1 MKRHYGRHLI
11 AQQKKIL
18 DQFIKDNFNNIRRGF
33 NLYDYPKLLQKLED
47 IHIWEDMDSAITRY
61 VDDKVSDM
69 TRVGLANPYIDYQL
83 NRENIDKFAT
93 EEEKAFLKEYG
104 EKSLQKHFENE
115 KSHVGAKNKGAEA
128 KDKGWARG
136 YKDGYQKKDFN
147 DGFEGEG
154 SIKEI
159 FYYQKGY
166 AEGFEEGKDD
176 RKTED
181 SLTEIQYDEFGDE
194 IKDYPDYDPS
204 ERFRESKQLTE
215 KWQARLHDV
224 YNNNYEEFKL
234 YAEMYGLVERL
245 GYESAHEAWSENP
258 MISGSVEPGDYKK
271 VKESKQLKESL
282 ADQRAEE
289 FIKQSENDLDIWEE
303 MVSYMTPEERKEAAF
318 EFKSAIRGMVSYRRG
333 WKIKDRFLGDESKKY
348 WDEIKERRLLYT
360 RYLNRL
366 KKYLRE
372 SKQLTERFVDQSE
385 HEEFERM
392 MRGPKKAFA
401 MLHLYQ
407 DCITDTEFRRRA
419 KEAGYTPKQIAK
431 LLSLQESKQLTEAK
445 NTKAK
450 TRKVDD
456 PYETYTGSGPLADW
470 EWRVLK
476 HYQSPDKEKE
486 NPYAR
491 VFCAVKSPMTYG
503 DWEYGDTYCRDIPG
517 FKYDS
522 DQDLPDFSKGIDSK
536 RVKNLSDDEV
546 DMIGKMFSKAEEK
559 TSGLKP
565 KTRNQVALIKHFG
578 PDLSDEMVDAILDMS
593 EEEVIR
599 YLEALGI
606 PHM

>member
-1 MKRHYGRHLI
+1 MKRRSTRSLYKR
-11 AQQKKIL
+11 QEKII
-18 DQFIKDNFNNIRRGF
+18 DQFIRDNFEQIRKGEYYPIEKKYPELMEILDSIHVYE
-33 NLYDYPKLLQKLED
+33 NLPADVD
-47 IHIWEDMDSAITRY
+47 RY
-61 VDDKVSDM
+61 IGDQLSKM
-69 TRVGLANPYIDYQL
+69 TLTGMRNPYMDYAL
-83 NRENIDKFAT
+83 NKEDVAQFAT
-93 EEEKAFLKEYG
+93 EEEKEFLKEYG
-104 EKSLQKHFENE
+104 EKSLQKHFEDE
-115 KSHVGAKNKGAEA
+115 KSHEEVKHKGAKA

-136 YKDGYQKKDFN
+136 YKDGYLKKDFN
-147 DGFEGEG
+147 DDFEGEG

-166 AEGFEEGKDD
+166 AEGFEEGKSD
-176 RKTED
+176 RKTVD

-194 IKDYPDYDPS
+194 IIDHPDYDPTVK
-204 ERFRESKQLTE
+204 ESKQLKE

-234 YAEMYGLVERL
+234 YAEMYDLVERL
-245 GYESAHEAWSENP
+245 GYESAHEAWAENP

-282 ADQRAEE
+282 FDQRAEE

-318 EFKSAIRGMVSYRRG
+318 EFKSAIRGMVSYRSK
-333 WKIKDRFLGDESKKY
+333 WKIKDKFLGDESKKY

-407 DCITDTEFRRRA
+407 DCVTDTEFRRRA

-445 NTKAK
+445 NEKGK
-450 TRKVDD
+450 SRPSSN
-456 PYETYTGSGPLADW
+456 PYEIYHGSGALLDW
-470 EWRVLK
+470 TWKVLK
-476 HYQSPDKEKE
+476 HYQSPEKEKE

-491 VFCAVKSPMTYG
+491 VFCAVSSPMTYG
-503 DWEYGDTYCRDIPG
+503 DEELGDVYCSDIPTY
-517 FKYDS
+517 KY
-522 DQDLPDFSKGIDSK
+522 
-536 RVKNLSDDEV
+536 E
-546 DMIGKMFSKAEEK
+546 
-559 TSGLKP
+559 
-565 KTRNQVALIKHFG
+565 
-578 PDLSDEMVDAILDMS
+578 
-593 EEEVIR
+593 
-599 YLEALGI
+599 
-606 PHM
+606 